1 MAFVKLDCGIL
12 HSTLWHQ
19 PAARSVFVTALL
31 MAKPHKLAEDTP
43 QLEVRSLTPTGW
55 VIPAGWYGLIEA
67 SGIGIV
73 HQAVVEAEA
82 GLAALEQMSSPE
94 PESRSQDF
102 DGRRLA
108 RISGGYIVLN
118 FDRYREKDHT
128 SATRAA
134 EYRDRKRN
142 ASRVAS
148 VTSRPVTRDVTAKE
162 RDVTQAEADL
172 RSQKQSSEAEPRAS
186 IRRAGAREAA
196 APLVAVARDPR
207 AAEIATALAAS
218 SRFARLGGDVAEALL
233 GHLGPLALQLDA
245 GKINGAVAA
254 AALELE
260 EGASERR
267 QRQVLGWKFKDALT
281 SQRAQGNGKAKHFVQ
296 GDPNLDQFIENV
308 SAGRPAWD
316 NGAS

>member
-31 MAKPHKLAEDTP
+31 MARPHKLAEDTP

-55 VIPAGWYGLIEA
+55 TIPAGWYGLIEA

-82 GLAALEQMSSPE
+82 GLASLEQMSAPE

-134 EYRDRKRN
+134 DYRNRKRA
-142 ASRVAS
+142 ASQS
-148 VTSRPVTRDVTAKE
+148 VTRDVTPKD

-172 RSQKQSSEAEPRAS
+172 RSQKHSSEAEAELRGS
-186 IRRAGAREAA
+186 SRRAGAREAA
-196 APLVAVARDPR
+196 APPVAIARDPR

-218 SRFARLGGDVAEALL
+218 SRFKNLGGDVAEALL
-233 GHLGPLALQLDA
+233 DHLGPLALQLDA
-245 GKINGAVAA
+245 AKIGKAIAA
-254 AALELE
+254 AALELAD
-260 EGASERR
+260 GATERETR
-267 QRQVLGWKFKDALT
+267 RLLGWKFKDALEP
-281 SQRAQGNGKAKHFVQ
+281 QKPRGNGKSKHLVQ
-296 GDPNLDQFIENV
+296 GDPDLKRFVTNIT
-308 SAGRPAWD
+308 AGRLAWED
-316 NGAS
+316 AK